1 MILQK
6 LTAVG
11 ADGSR
16 VMLWFDD
23 GTKMR
28 VAARVVLDRGLYQ
41 GMELS
46 EAELETLRD
55 SARRASARDRAVRI
69 VSATA
74 ISEQSLRRRLVQ
86 RGETPEDA
94 KEAAAWLRELGAV
107 DDAAMAKTLVRR
119 CLHKGYGLSR
129 IRQELYQKGI
139 PREHWEEALRDLPD
153 MSEAVDRFLSRQF
166 RGTEPDD
173 KAVKKAAAALQ
184 RRGHNW
190 EDIRAGL
197 RRYTDLLEREE

>member
-1 MILQK
+1 MILRK

-11 ADGSR
+11 NDGSR

-74 ISEQSLRRRLVQ
+74 ISEQSLRRRLIQ
-86 RGETPEDA
+86 RGERPEDA
-94 KEAAAWLRELGAV
+94 KEAAAWLRDLGAV

-119 CLHKGYGLSR
+119 CLDKGYGFSR

-139 PREHWEEALRDLPD
+139 PREHWEDALRDLPD

-166 RGTEPDD
+166 RGAEPDD

-184 RRGHNW
+184 RRGHSW